1 MSNIAVQVNS
11 QISLTIPEV
20 LKGISQLETAE
31 LEAFLQTVGGILAR
45 RKSPHLTTR
54 ESELLQTINNG
65 YALELQPRYKILSKK
80 LQQEQITETEHEE
93 LTDLITLMEQKN
105 VEWLQAMLELAQIRG
120 VSLEM
125 LMQQLKLPLRN
136 YVD

>member
-54 ESELLQTINNG
+54 ESELLQIINNG

-93 LTDLITLMEQKN
+93 LTDLITLMEQKKCRT
-105 VEWLQAMLELAQIRG
+105 VTSDAG
-120 VSLEM
+120 VG
-125 LMQQLKLPLRN
+125 P
-136 YVD
+136 D